1 MKNAIFVKRKERI
14 ITFESS
20 YHFCH
25 PKEQLEQGVIL
36 LDASGKTID
45 EILGELSI
53 KRKQFLKSFLSCRRG
68 PGHQGWGAPGP
79 QAEGGHPSPLLPG
92 SEVQNVDDHPL

>member
-1 MKNAIFVKRKERI
+1 MKKAIVVKRKERI

-53 KRKQFLKSFLSCRRG
+53 RRK
-68 PGHQGWGAPGP
+68 
-79 QAEGGHPSPLLPG
+79 
-92 SEVQNVDDHPL
+92 